1 MGDPKK
7 FKKKYDTP
15 AHPWSKQA
23 IETEGQLRKEYGL
36 KKKKEIY
43 IASSFLKKY
52 KDIAKRLIA
61 DKSAQGAKEGVQMME
76 KLQRIGLLQA
86 GAKLDAVLSLELKD
100 ILERRLQSLVCRKG
114 LAKSMN
120 QARQFISHRHIMI
133 GNKEITSPSYVTSL
147 QEEAGLAFQERSALK
162 SSDHPERMTP
172 ASTKG
177 TKGTA
182 PEAAIV
188 TPEKTGAAA

>member
-23 IETEGQLRKEYGL
+23 IEKEGQLRKDYGL

-61 DKSAQGAKEGVQMME
+61 DKSVQGAKERQQMME
-76 KLQRIGLLQA
+76 KLQRLGLLPA
-86 GAKLDAVLSLELKD
+86 DAKLDQVLSLELKD

-120 QARQFISHRHIMI
+120 QARQFITHRHIMI
-133 GNKEITSPSYVTSL
+133 GAKEITSPSYVASL
-147 QEEAGLAFQERSALK
+147 QEESELAFQNRSALK
-162 SSDHPERMTP
+162 STDHPERSIP
-172 ASTKG
+172 ASAKEIKIVAVTR
-177 TKGTA
+177 
-182 PEAAIV
+182 EIAA
-188 TPEKTGAAA
+188 